1 MSHSSTAREIND
13 ESLRGRDETPAIND
27 FGLVDV
33 LAGPR
38 SGPLSSLP
46 IYGLACGRGICG
58 VRVAWFS
65 YKSLSVGHMCERC
78 NTARGRPRAVAL

>member
-1 MSHSSTAREIND
+1 MYW
-13 ESLRGRDETPAIND
+13 RGPE
-27 FGLVDV
+27 V
-33 LAGPR
+33 GPR
-38 SGPLSSLP
+38 IGPLSSLP
-46 IYGLACGRGICG
+46 FCVYGLACGGICG

>member
-46 IYGLACGRGICG
+46 FTDW
-58 VRVAWFS
+58 RVIRRAGGAWFS